1 MQRILRSVRLSASV
15 EVEFVKPVHY
25 SFILQGEVK
34 FSENRA
40 SCVEFLKGCVR
51 YGKTVVMTCM
61 AFVPYSPFSRTR
73 TSQDVVDRASRL
85 GTERIEVSA
94 EAAVQM
100 QGAFMRF
107 RRCFR

>member
-1 MQRILRSVRLSASV
+1 MQRILRSVRLCASA

-25 SFILQGEVK
+25 SLILQGEVK

-40 SCVEFLKGCVR
+40 SCFEFLEGCVR

-61 AFVPYSPFSRTR
+61 AFVSYSPFSRTR
-73 TSQDVVDRASRL
+73 TSQDLVDRATRL

-94 EAAVQM
+94 EAAVRI
-100 QGAFMRF
+100 QGAFVRF
-107 RRCFR
+107 RRRFR